1 VSGYGGSTCDFKHRT
16 FDVLVPRALTQ
27 LEFFFMRVSPTPGRK
42 LKDIYRYVFGGK
54 RDYLRDFVVEELPSS
69 GVVGGIQN
77 HA

>member
-1 VSGYGGSTCDFKHRT
+1 
-16 FDVLVPRALTQ
+16 
-27 LEFFFMRVSPTPGRK
+27 MRVSPTPGRK